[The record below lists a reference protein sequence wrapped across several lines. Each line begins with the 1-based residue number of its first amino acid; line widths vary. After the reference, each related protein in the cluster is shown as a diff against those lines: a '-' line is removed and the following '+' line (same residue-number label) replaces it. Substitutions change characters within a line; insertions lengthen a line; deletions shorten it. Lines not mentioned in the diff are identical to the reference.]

1 MVKDRLSPGTLIALI
16 INYLTRNHERIRKVK
31 IHFLNCI
38 NVRQL

>member
-1 MVKDRLSPGTLIALI
+1 MVKDRMSPGTLIALI
-16 INYLTRNHERIRKVK
+16 INYLTRNDERIRKVK